1 MSAHTRGTWTVRPDG
16 GIDTDGDAVRIV
28 TVVQPGA
35 IGWAPDAKLIAA
47 APELFQALDELLA
60 EFDLCNEQG
69 YPDTF
74 GIELARA
81 AIAKAEGK
89 P

>member
-1 MSAHTRGTWTVRPDG
+1 DAWQIIGPDPVFPEVATVDYTG
-16 GIDTDGDAVRIV
+16 GNSGADAC
-28 TVVQPGA
+28 
-35 IGWAPDAKLIAA
+35 LIAA